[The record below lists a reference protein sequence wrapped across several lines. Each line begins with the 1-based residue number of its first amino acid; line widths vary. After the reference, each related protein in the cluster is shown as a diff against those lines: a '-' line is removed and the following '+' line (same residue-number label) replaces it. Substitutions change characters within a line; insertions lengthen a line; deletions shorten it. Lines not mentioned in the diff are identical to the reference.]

1 MRLTLQIAAGVMV
14 GVLGLLGLLLAI
26 GAYVDLSV
34 DAAIR
39 RAGEHATSHSSAA
52 EAPRQP
58 REPML

>member
-14 GVLGLLGLLLAI
+14 AVLALLGLLLAI

-34 DAAIR
+34 DAAMR
-39 RAGEHATSHSSAA
+39 RFGEHATAHPSAA

-58 REPML
+58 QEPML